1 MRFSFLTSPITGADE
16 QAGSLAQL
24 CVKLGQSENFE
35 ALAETLK
42 AGLEAVGLQGCF
54 LVSCFG
60 FNRESR
66 FGGWSNRYVFPLRS
80 DLTEVKPTL
89 TLRDDLIIVS
99 SGYFTLVVG
108 EADTACSRIEYL
120 PDSLLMLGEATRLW
134 VKHYTDQV
142 DQEFDSLN
150 HRKAS
155 SRQLLEVVNRLDE
168 SGQSLQ
174 QTHNRVIR
182 ELNAGI
188 PKAIDDLDLDPD
200 VLNAVMDEFDEVAR
214 AYTIFTKQQM
224 ELNREL
230 KEQVRSIAGFLLARG
245 ADQG

>member
-1 MRFSFLTSPITGADE
+1 MRFSFLSPTIEGGDD

-24 CVKLGQSENFE
+24 CVQVGQSENFE
-35 ALAETLK
+35 ALADTLK
-42 AGLEAVGLQGCF
+42 AGLEAIGLKGCF

-66 FGGWSNRYVFPLRS
+66 FGGWANRYVFPLRS
-80 DLTEVKPTL
+80 DLSEVRPTL

-108 EADTACSRIEYL
+108 DAETARSRIEYL
-120 PDSLLMLGEATRLW
+120 SDSLLMLGEAARLW

-155 SRQLLEVVNRLDE
+155 SRQLLEVVNRLDN
-168 SGQSLQ
+168 SGQSLMT
-174 QTHNRVIR
+174 THNRVIR

-188 PKAIDDLDLDPD
+188 PPTIADLGLEPET
-200 VLNAVMDEFDEVAR
+200 LNAVMDQFDEVAR

-245 ADQG
+245 IDQP

>member
-1 MRFSFLTSPITGADE
+1 MRFSFLTSPSISADE
-16 QAGSLAQL
+16 PTSSLAQL

-42 AGLEAVGLQGCF
+42 SGMETIGLQGCF

-80 DLTEVKPTL
+80 DLTEFKPTL
-89 TLRDDLIIVS
+89 TLRDNLIVVS

-108 EADTACSRIEYL
+108 DADNACARIEYL
-120 PDSLLMLGEATRLW
+120 PDSLLMLGEAARLW

-155 SRQLLEVVNRLDE
+155 SRQLLEVVNRLDD
-168 SGQSLQ
+168 SGKSLME
-174 QTHNRVIR
+174 THNRVIR

-188 PKAIDDLDLDPD
+188 PKAIDNLDLEPK
-200 VLNAVMDEFDEVAR
+200 VLNTVMDEFDEVAR

-224 ELNREL
+224 ELHREL

-245 ADQG
+245 SDHS